1 MLKLLHR
8 KQNMAQQNITYIEK
22 VEITNLWGRYD
33 IDWKLDPQ
41 VNILIG
47 INGSGKTT
55 ILSLISQALDCENFT
70 SIIYTRVDEAK
81 ITFNTHGSIRLKC
94 TGTERANSLK
104 GYPAILEFAGFPVND
119 KWNVIVHVPDW
130 AQISTFDMALRN
142 KEVVEKLSD
151 DQIRTD
157 LDFELYQLINEFIRY
172 QLTLSFKRTPALLK
186 ITNVLLRA

>member
-1 MLKLLHR
+1 
-8 KQNMAQQNITYIEK
+8 MAQQNITYIEK